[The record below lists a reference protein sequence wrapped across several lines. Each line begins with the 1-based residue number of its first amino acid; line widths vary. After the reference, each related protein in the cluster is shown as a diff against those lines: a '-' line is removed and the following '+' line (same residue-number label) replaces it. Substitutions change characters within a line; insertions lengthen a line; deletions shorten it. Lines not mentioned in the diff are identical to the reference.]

1 MVRNSSMGAR
11 RHRGCVAAKQI
22 IRGGHAMRKIARLFA
37 TALLI
42 GWLFGDATAM
52 AAPTEGASEAQISA
66 GFFHTQGSDSGSLNA
81 DLSYGYYFTPGWQLG
96 IRQALNYNFIDDH
109 RDFWLATT
117 APFVNYNF
125 RVTDIIV
132 PYLGGFIGLVWN
144 DRDVTGTIG
153 PQAGVKFFV
162 HDQAFLNLGYRYEFF
177 FNRIDAIDNNASR
190 GNHVFNVGVGMTWGG
205 ASSSKARP

>member
-1 MVRNSSMGAR
+1 LAPSGIA
-11 RHRGCVAAKQI
+11 VALSAKQI
-22 IRGGHAMRKIARLFA
+22 IRGGHAMRKIAWLFA
-37 TALLI
+37 TALLT
-42 GWLFGDATAM
+42 GWLFGDATAI

-66 GFFHTQGSDSGSLNA
+66 GFFHTQGSDSGNLNA

-96 IRQALNYNFIDDH
+96 IRQALNYNFIDDQ
-109 RDFWLATT
+109 RDFWLASTT
-117 APFVNYNF
+117 PFVNYNF

-144 DRDVTGTIG
+144 DRDATGTIG
-153 PQAGVKFFV
+153 PQGGIKFFV

-190 GNHVFNVGVGMTWGG
+190 GNHVFNVGIGMTWGG
-205 ASSSKARP
+205 ASSSKAKP